1 MSLIRLL
8 LVDDHVLFRESIAR
22 LLTSHPDFEV
32 VTECGTVGEARAVV
46 AQCSIDVVLLD
57 FDLGEEEENDGGLV
71 SMFREAG
78 NKSRVL
84 MVTAGMTAEESSL
97 AIRSGASGIFLK
109 NNSPSALAQA
119 IRIVAAGGTWID
131 QTVTQLIAESVVQ
144 DQDPSEHEPL
154 TEREQQVLQGVFE
167 GLANKEIGALIGI
180 SLSAVKTTLQQLFQK
195 TRVRT
200 RGQLVR
206 IALERSLAPRRKAL
220 CRTTPSCRLPQFSAR
235 VS

>member
-1 MSLIRLL
+1 MSPIRLL

-32 VTECGTVGEARAVV
+32 VTGCGTVSEARAVV
-46 AQCSIDVVLLD
+46 EQCSIDVVLLD
-57 FDLGEEEENDGGLV
+57 FDLGEENDGELV
-71 SMFREAG
+71 SMFREDG
-78 NKSRVL
+78 DRSRVL

-131 QTVTQLIAESVVQ
+131 QTVTQLIAESVAQ

-154 TEREQQVLQGVFE
+154 SDREQQVLQGVFE

-206 IALERSLAPRRKAL
+206 IALERSLAPTRKAL
-220 CRTTPSCRLPQFSAR
+220 CRTKPPCSVPQIGSGSR
-235 VS
+235 HS